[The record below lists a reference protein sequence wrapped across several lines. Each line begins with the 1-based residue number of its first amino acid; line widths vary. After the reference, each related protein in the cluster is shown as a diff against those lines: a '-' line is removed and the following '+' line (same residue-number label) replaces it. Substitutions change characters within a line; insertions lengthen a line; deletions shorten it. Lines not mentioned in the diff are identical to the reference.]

1 MSNLK
6 QLKLRIAGVKSTQKI
21 TKAMKMVAAAKL
33 LRAQEKK
40 DKAKTYSSKMNGLV
54 NNVAIP
60 MIAENIY
67 VPFLLASN
75 NNTHLLVV
83 ISADRGLCGSFN
95 SSLAKKVRTI
105 IKDLTLR
112 SVDYKILC
120 VGKKVYENL
129 KPLYQNKIIE
139 TIPSFSN
146 KKFYYSDAVEIKDK
160 LIELYNKSEFG
171 YCTVIYNEFQNAVKQ
186 NVVQKQIIPLVSR
199 EVIVEQKVFEY
210 EPRKE
215 KILDKLLPEN
225 IAVQLYYMILES
237 IASEHGARMTAMDS
251 ATNNATDM
259 IASLTLKYNRSRQA
273 AITKELI
280 EIVSSAEAL

>member
-40 DKAKTYSSKMNGLV
+40 DKAKVYANKLTGLV
-54 NNVAIP
+54 NNVAMP
-60 MIAENIY
+60 MIAES
-67 VPFLLASN
+67 VGVSLLLASN

-95 SSLAKKVRTI
+95 SALAKKVRHI

-112 SVDYKILC
+112 SLDYRILC
-120 VGKKVYENL
+120 IGKKAYENL
-129 KPLYQNKIIE
+129 KPLYQTKIIE

-146 KKFYYSDAVEIKDK
+146 KKFYYSDAVEIKEK
-160 LIELYNKSEFG
+160 LIELYNKGEFG

-186 NVVQKQIIPLVSR
+186 NVVQKQIIPFISR
-199 EVIVEQKVFEY
+199 ELIAEQKVFEY
-210 EPRKE
+210 EPREE